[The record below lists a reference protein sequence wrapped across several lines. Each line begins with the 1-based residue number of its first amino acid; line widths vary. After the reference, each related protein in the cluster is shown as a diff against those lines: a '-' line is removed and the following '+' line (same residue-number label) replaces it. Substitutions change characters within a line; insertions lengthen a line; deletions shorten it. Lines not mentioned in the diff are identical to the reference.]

1 MKKSGRKKV
10 ILYSTPT
17 CQWCAMTKEF
27 FKKNKI
33 SFTNKDVSK
42 NKKNSQEMYRK
53 SKQLG
58 VPVIDI
64 GGKIIIGYNEEKF
77 RKELGI

>member
-1 MKKSGRKKV
+1 
-10 ILYSTPT
+10 
-17 CQWCAMTKEF
+17 MTKEF